1 MSGRSSY
8 FLSTIASICN
18 INLKE
23 YKIQND
29 NIIDDFYENK
39 REILLKALVSYSEMI
54 VFFTFD
60 PLRDLETSE
69 AGVQILYVKNQNS
82 KENVILPS
90 NIAQFVEI
98 HKLEGSP
105 LSGLHNILKSFWCPT
120 LLQDQQWIDKLP
132 SKVQQLLAQL
142 ESSLQKSTIMEQQIA
157 DGPGSSI
164 VDNVD
169 VPKEINE
176 TIDEISFWYQIKDAS
191 SEYKNLAR
199 QVYSVLSN
207 MTFLNATEL
216 DSMKVS
222 VVANLMDSVIFPSL
236 KQLLNISTSENMM
249 YPIARYMNLLTIIGN
264 SLGRYIS
271 KKLSILDISSKLGE
285 IRIELQLSSQ
295 ILSNYCDITVDVV
308 NSSSRLQKNNVV
320 TDAYIE
326 NNRNGTSYAKG
337 LQLRIEQTL
346 FYRTIYDELFQL
358 LSNDDQ
364 DRYDIDKL
372 LLILKNS
379 KPFLYNPQTRD
390 NWEHTVD
397 QLNSL
402 LKQLESVIVA
412 NITKLLKQVP
422 DRSNNTGLYSQVL
435 LDYKNL
441 LQVKNIRELFG
452 ENKSELLSILLEIIR
467 QNDVRLERLMS
478 GKDDD
483 LVMTQIIDVDK
494 TYSSML
500 KNDNDVAVSIPI
512 SRMIAIRKLST
523 NLGSLIGSCKELLVE
538 IRGCEKLVTAYEL
551 ISNKCSES
559 ELSLCSQWKQQ
570 VYDQIDRK
578 SLIVKPDSAFL
589 TWNEGTLVVTVP
601 SVLTKF
607 IREVKI
613 LSELSYNISSDT
625 RISSVITEGMAFYN
639 YAILV
644 MKAAN
649 FYNSIDEQIIDIQ
662 RDLLAVS
669 ITDFN
674 AVANRSIMRSTGKQI
689 SVDEYNNHIR
699 TLQESAEKLSG
710 ENRYL
715 RSVHVKLCNFTIRLM
730 NTDLLRQTDT
740 WKAKWKQ
747 LKDTMND
754 VLARYNEANYK
765 TWVLHWDHQIYK
777 ALEVSY
783 QMGLVSLN
791 ESLSDINVDLA
802 FNSSSKM
809 IEFKPAIES
818 VRQQYYNEIKK
829 FVSIPNSF
837 EGFHGNGHVFKRMCK
852 TNMKSIISVFGK
864 AEALFERLVQTVK
877 KYVPWTKY
885 ASIDLDNYIETKVN
899 KPSEFIRHFNIVEAS
914 RSDIGKLPDEERVD
928 CVTISIKPF
937 KLFLDDLYLRVH
949 DSLLIY
955 LRRGLLAEFKEVDTF
970 LESAN
975 EKLRVRPYTVEDI
988 SIANKCL
995 SEFVDKRKRIYK
1007 LVSYCLDKKRLLLQ
1021 YAPGSAVDVTEVI
1034 ARLAN
1039 MEGEGSRL
1047 DDFDGLL
1054 QGYEQIIEDQK
1065 EALKGTID
1073 EDMANLNFT
1082 IKKLSQ
1088 RWRQTKP
1095 SSSISKLDA
1104 TEAKRIFMLLDDWK
1118 KQFHEI
1124 EVRSG
1129 NLIESA
1135 LAFNMPHPN
1144 FDGLEAFR
1152 IDIGETNKS
1161 WDILR
1166 SYYDE
1171 LQVLSDQDWLTF
1183 STNVYTL
1190 QDFAAKWYDNMK
1202 LNYRNATGGNLDVI
1216 CDFIMN
1222 NTDQMKKCIPSLKY
1236 CRGEPFKE
1244 DHWTELLQGKLN
1256 LSKEIKRENVK
1267 LEHFLSR
1274 IYILLEPST
1283 LTFVKNLQTRALG
1296 EVQIREALQEIKGW
1310 ERSAEIKILS
1320 MDESGRRLP
1329 LLKDYKDLFLDLG
1342 DKQSLLAS
1350 LKESQFFKVF
1360 EEQGAALESKMSNLD
1375 FILHTLNSIQR
1386 KWLYL
1391 EPIFGRGALPAEESR
1406 FKRVDEDFTE
1416 IVLTI
1421 NRDPKLFYLVDEQI
1435 FPHLPDKLRT
1445 MLDQLERCQKALSDF
1460 LETKRSS
1467 MPRFYFIGDDD
1478 LLEILGQSKNPVV
1491 IQSHLKKLFQGIN
1504 KVRFSNDNTKITAM
1518 ISSANEVVEL
1528 ETSVPVSEKVEEW
1541 LHLLATEMRVT
1552 LSTLLARYLKNSS
1565 KSSDIDWSYPSQV
1578 ICLGELI
1585 KFTKDC
1591 EDAITDNDLNS
1602 LLKRQTKLLR
1612 DVTSVDFSDNLLS
1625 QTKMKSLVFDV
1636 VHNIDVVEQ
1645 LLRKKTKA
1653 LTEWQWKKQ
1662 LRYYYT
1668 SQDKAVVKMYE
1679 AQFEYTYEYQGNAPK
1694 LVHTPLTDKCYLTLT
1709 QGMHMGFGGNPYGP
1723 AGTGKTESVKAL
1735 ASCLGRQVLVFNCDE
1750 ALESSS
1756 MVRIFIGII
1765 KCGAWGCFDEFNRL
1779 KEDQLSAISQQIQT
1793 IQHAIKNRISPI
1805 PLLNRSVDV
1814 NFNSGIFVTL
1824 NPAGKGYGGRS
1835 RLPDNLKALFRP
1847 VAMGA
1852 PDNEIIAEV
1861 SLVTEGFQNSKDLA
1875 SKIVSLFKLSR
1886 QLLSPQQ
1893 HYDWGLRAL
1902 KAVLNSGGRLI
1913 QAYKS
1918 QGSVESKLEYE
1929 ILIKAIRVNTL
1940 SKLTYADTMRFL
1952 SLINDVFPGI
1962 KSDDISGGE
1971 LEQAIK
1977 DVVKEKPF
1985 CLQEDPAQIKKMIQL
2000 KESLDQRMGC
2010 VIVGP
2015 SGCGKSTLWQ
2025 VLKQAIIKCGQPV
2038 VTYVMNPKAME
2049 RVRLLGHMDADT
2061 TEWTDGVLTD
2071 AARKVVKESNDVRSW
2086 IICDGDVDPEWIE
2099 SLNSVLDDNHLLTM
2113 PNGERI
2119 SFGSNVNFLFETH
2132 DLKFASPAT
2141 VSRMG
2146 MIFLSDDDLDVTRL
2160 VQRWLNTIT
2169 SEMQPLLSTWIND
2182 LFYKAL
2188 DFVIKSENII
2198 QTTIVGTV
2206 MNGLS
2211 QIKQCKT
2218 KEEFICA
2225 LIRGLGGN
2233 LSLQSRQVLA
2243 KEIFQLAN
2251 DRPPDISLPLDCY
2264 AEGNVYKSF
2273 AVNLKAYNKSA
2284 DSSDEIDAYG
2294 LHNIEQMVIPTV
2306 SVQRTL
2312 SVINNWIVNQE
2323 PFILVGPEGCGKAMT
2338 ITHAFRQ
2345 ARNISMATLHC
2356 NAQTTANDVVN
2367 KIAQSCS
2374 LFSAAEG
2381 RVYRP
2386 RDCERL
2392 VLYLKDI
2399 NLPRPDMYDTCQ
2411 LIAFLQQLLTFGGFY
2426 DENLEFLRI
2435 ERIQIVASIN
2445 AATTVGR
2452 HLLSTRFTAI
2462 VRICVVDYPETRELV
2477 TVYDKFLQIVLKNI
2491 SLNESN
2497 WNKPSERE
2505 KLAYSIVEIYEKTKE
2520 KFTVDERRHYLFT
2533 PRDITA
2539 LVKNISRYNYPSE
2552 SILASITHEAHR
2564 IFRDRLINADAYS
2577 KFDQLLVSIM
2587 HTNFKYSLPDTTV
2600 GSYYSSLTS
2609 TPQGSRGEGKDCE
2622 DEDDNKQYMIGNK
2635 LFKMSEPDFK
2645 KIVEQ
2650 GIMYYEREEKELH
2663 MLLISETL
2671 ERISHI
2677 DRILSSNGGHILLAG
2692 STGMGRRNMVSV
2704 VAYMLQYQVMS
2715 PATSRENPIK
2725 QFTIDVK
2732 SILYIA
2738 GVKGEHVVMLI
2749 EDYHI
2754 IVESILE
2761 IVNSL
2766 LSSGEVPGMYT
2777 HEELEPI
2784 IAPLREKM
2792 REEAG
2797 GNSSVTYRTPY
2808 DFFVARIRKYLHIVL
2823 CMDPANPKFV
2833 YRCESN
2839 PAIYSQCAV
2848 IWVGEWRTSS
2858 LKSIPLMMNGISTL
2872 VGENINPVEDT
2883 KEEAKGESKNEE
2895 KTFDDFPKRSSH
2907 NVDLLNMII
2916 GIHNSCVTKLSSTPR
2931 EYVAFLN
2938 TWYSLYNVKKTELIT
2953 ELKHLEAGLS
2963 KLDSAAEIVNDLRT
2977 NAATQQKDLGLAQAA
2992 ADRAMDE
2999 ISKALG
3005 SANERKNE
3013 VAEVKRAVAVNE
3025 ETTKER
3031 KAQIESELA
3040 EIQPILDG
3048 AKQAVGQIKPEHLNE
3063 IRSLTAPPEA
3073 IADVLA
3079 AVLMLLGVQDLSWL
3093 SMKKFL
3099 TNRGSDS
3106 LTHSINHS
3114 LTH

>member
-1 MSGRSSY
+1 
-8 FLSTIASICN
+8 
-18 INLKE
+18 
-23 YKIQND
+23 
-29 NIIDDFYENK
+29 
-39 REILLKALVSYSEMI
+39 
-54 VFFTFD
+54 
-60 PLRDLETSE
+60 
-69 AGVQILYVKNQNS
+69 
-82 KENVILPS
+82 
-90 NIAQFVEI
+90 
-98 HKLEGSP
+98 
-105 LSGLHNILKSFWCPT
+105 
-120 LLQDQQWIDKLP
+120 
-132 SKVQQLLAQL
+132 
-142 ESSLQKSTIMEQQIA
+142 
-157 DGPGSSI
+157 
-164 VDNVD
+164 
-169 VPKEINE
+169 
-176 TIDEISFWYQIKDAS
+176 
-191 SEYKNLAR
+191 
-199 QVYSVLSN
+199 
-207 MTFLNATEL
+207 
-216 DSMKVS
+216 
-222 VVANLMDSVIFPSL
+222 
-236 KQLLNISTSENMM
+236 
-249 YPIARYMNLLTIIGN
+249 
-264 SLGRYIS
+264 
-271 KKLSILDISSKLGE
+271 
-285 IRIELQLSSQ
+285 
-295 ILSNYCDITVDVV
+295 
-308 NSSSRLQKNNVV
+308 
-320 TDAYIE
+320 
-326 NNRNGTSYAKG
+326 
-337 LQLRIEQTL
+337 
-346 FYRTIYDELFQL
+346 
-358 LSNDDQ
+358 
-364 DRYDIDKL
+364 
-372 LLILKNS
+372 
-379 KPFLYNPQTRD
+379 
-390 NWEHTVD
+390 
-397 QLNSL
+397 
-402 LKQLESVIVA
+402 
-412 NITKLLKQVP
+412 
-422 DRSNNTGLYSQVL
+422 
-435 LDYKNL
+435 
-441 LQVKNIRELFG
+441 
-452 ENKSELLSILLEIIR
+452 
-467 QNDVRLERLMS
+467 
-478 GKDDD
+478 
-483 LVMTQIIDVDK
+483 
-494 TYSSML
+494 
-500 KNDNDVAVSIPI
+500 
-512 SRMIAIRKLST
+512 
-523 NLGSLIGSCKELLVE
+523 
-538 IRGCEKLVTAYEL
+538 
-551 ISNKCSES
+551 
-559 ELSLCSQWKQQ
+559 
-570 VYDQIDRK
+570 
-578 SLIVKPDSAFL
+578 
-589 TWNEGTLVVTVP
+589 
-601 SVLTKF
+601 
-607 IREVKI
+607 
-613 LSELSYNISSDT
+613 
-625 RISSVITEGMAFYN
+625 
-639 YAILV
+639 
-644 MKAAN
+644 
-649 FYNSIDEQIIDIQ
+649 
-662 RDLLAVS
+662 
-669 ITDFN
+669 
-674 AVANRSIMRSTGKQI
+674 
-689 SVDEYNNHIR
+689 
-699 TLQESAEKLSG
+699 
-710 ENRYL
+710 
-715 RSVHVKLCNFTIRLM
+715 
-730 NTDLLRQTDT
+730 
-740 WKAKWKQ
+740 
-747 LKDTMND
+747 
-754 VLARYNEANYK
+754 
-765 TWVLHWDHQIYK
+765 
-777 ALEVSY
+777 
-783 QMGLVSLN
+783 
-791 ESLSDINVDLA
+791 
-802 FNSSSKM
+802 
-809 IEFKPAIES
+809 
-818 VRQQYYNEIKK
+818 
-829 FVSIPNSF
+829 
-837 EGFHGNGHVFKRMCK
+837 
-852 TNMKSIISVFGK
+852 
-864 AEALFERLVQTVK
+864 
-877 KYVPWTKY
+877 
-885 ASIDLDNYIETKVN
+885 
-899 KPSEFIRHFNIVEAS
+899 
-914 RSDIGKLPDEERVD
+914 
-928 CVTISIKPF
+928 
-937 KLFLDDLYLRVH
+937 
-949 DSLLIY
+949 
-955 LRRGLLAEFKEVDTF
+955 
-970 LESAN
+970 
-975 EKLRVRPYTVEDI
+975 
-988 SIANKCL
+988 
-995 SEFVDKRKRIYK
+995 
-1007 LVSYCLDKKRLLLQ
+1007 
-1021 YAPGSAVDVTEVI
+1021 
-1034 ARLAN
+1034 
-1039 MEGEGSRL
+1039 
-1047 DDFDGLL
+1047 
-1054 QGYEQIIEDQK
+1054 
-1065 EALKGTID
+1065 
-1073 EDMANLNFT
+1073 
-1082 IKKLSQ
+1082 
-1088 RWRQTKP
+1088 
-1095 SSSISKLDA
+1095 
-1104 TEAKRIFMLLDDWK
+1104 
-1118 KQFHEI
+1118 
-1124 EVRSG
+1124 
-1129 NLIESA
+1129 
-1135 LAFNMPHPN
+1135 
-1144 FDGLEAFR
+1144 
-1152 IDIGETNKS
+1152 
-1161 WDILR
+1161 
-1166 SYYDE
+1166 
-1171 LQVLSDQDWLTF
+1171 
-1183 STNVYTL
+1183 
-1190 QDFAAKWYDNMK
+1190 
-1202 LNYRNATGGNLDVI
+1202 
-1216 CDFIMN
+1216 
-1222 NTDQMKKCIPSLKY
+1222 
-1236 CRGEPFKE
+1236 
-1244 DHWTELLQGKLN
+1244 
-1256 LSKEIKRENVK
+1256 
-1267 LEHFLSR
+1267 
-1274 IYILLEPST
+1274 
-1283 LTFVKNLQTRALG
+1283 
-1296 EVQIREALQEIKGW
+1296 
-1310 ERSAEIKILS
+1310 
-1320 MDESGRRLP
+1320 
-1329 LLKDYKDLFLDLG
+1329 
-1342 DKQSLLAS
+1342 
-1350 LKESQFFKVF
+1350 
-1360 EEQGAALESKMSNLD
+1360 
-1375 FILHTLNSIQR
+1375 
-1386 KWLYL
+1386 
-1391 EPIFGRGALPAEESR
+1391 
-1406 FKRVDEDFTE
+1406 
-1416 IVLTI
+1416 VLTI

-1460 LETKRSS
+1460 LEAKRSL

-1491 IQSHLKKLFQGIN
+1491 IQSHLKKLFQGIH
-1504 KVRFSNDNTKITAM
+1504 KVRFNKDNTKITAM
-1518 ISSANEVVEL
+1518 VSSANEVVEL
-1528 ETSVPVSEKVEEW
+1528 ESSVPVSEKVEEW

-1552 LSTLLARYLKNSS
+1552 LSTLLARYLKSSS
-1565 KSSDIDWSYPSQV
+1565 KSSGIDWSYPSQV

-1585 KFTKDC
+1585 RFTREC
-1591 EDAITDNDLNS
+1591 EDAITNNDLNS
-1602 LLKRQTKLLR
+1602 LLKRQTSLLR
-1612 DVTSVDFSDNLLS
+1612 DVTGVDFSENLLN

-1636 VHNIDVVEQ
+1636 VHNMDVVEQ
-1645 LLRKKTKA
+1645 LLRKKTRM

-1861 SLVTEGFQNSKDLA
+1861 SLVTEGFRNSKDLA
-1875 SKIVSLFKLSR
+1875 SKIVSLFKLSK

-1918 QGSVESKLEYE
+1918 QGSVESQLEYE

-1940 SKLTYADTMRFL
+1940 SKLTYADTMKFL

-1977 DVVKEKPF
+1977 EVMREKPF
-1985 CLQEDPAQIKKMIQL
+1985 CLQEDPAQVKKMIQL

-2015 SGCGKSTLWQ
+2015 SGCGKSSLWQ

-2071 AARKVVKESNDVRSW
+2071 AARKVVKESSEVRSW

-2146 MIFLSDDDLDVTRL
+2146 MIFLSDDDLDVTRI
-2160 VQRWLNTIT
+2160 VQRWVSSVSSDLKPQMLI
-2169 SEMQPLLSTWIND
+2169 WINE

-2188 DFVIKSENII
+2188 DFVVKSENVIH
-2198 QTTIVGTV
+2198 TTIVGTV

-2218 KEEFICA
+2218 KEEFICG

-2243 KEIFQLAN
+2243 KEVFQLAN
-2251 DRPPDISLPLDCY
+2251 DRPPDISSPLDCY

-2273 AVNLKAYNKSA
+2273 ATNLKAYNKGA
-2284 DSSDEIDAYG
+2284 DSSDDVYA
-2294 LHNIEQMVIPTV
+2294 LHNIEQMVVPTV

-2312 SVINNWIVNQE
+2312 AAINSWIVSQE

-2338 ITHAFRQ
+2338 IAHAFKQ
-2345 ARNISMATLHC
+2345 ARNVSMATLHC

-2452 HLLSTRFTAI
+2452 HLLSTRFTAT
-2462 VRICVVDYPETRELV
+2462 VRIFVVDYPETNELV
-2477 TVYDKFLQIVLKNI
+2477 TVYDKFLQLVLKSI
-2491 SLNESN
+2491 SLSENT
-2497 WNKPSERE
+2497 WTKPSERE

-2533 PRDITA
+2533 PRDITS

-2564 IFRDRLINADAYS
+2564 IFRDRLINADACN
-2577 KFDQLLVSIM
+2577 KFDQLLNGIM
-2587 HTNFKYSLPDTTV
+2587 HSNLKYAVPDAAA
-2600 GSYYSSLTS
+2600 GSYYTSLSSVT
-2609 TPQGSRGEGKDCE
+2609 QGAKSEGKDGD
-2622 DEDDNKQYMIGNK
+2622 DEDVSKQYTIGNK
-2635 LFKMSEPDFK
+2635 LIRLAEAEFK

-2671 ERISHI
+2671 ERICHI

-2704 VAYMLQYQVMS
+2704 VAYMLQYQVIS
-2715 PATSRENPIK
+2715 PATSRDNPVK

-2754 IVESILE
+2754 VVESILE

-2777 HEELEPI
+2777 HEELEPL

-2792 REEAG
+2792 REDAG
-2797 GNSSVTYRTPY
+2797 GDSGVTYRTPY
-2808 DFFVARIRKYLHIVL
+2808 DFFVARIRRYLHIVL

-2848 IWVGEWRTSS
+2848 IWIGEWRLSS
-2858 LKSIPLMMNGISTL
+2858 LKAIPLIMSGISSL
-2872 VGENINPVEDT
+2872 LDENNDRIEDS
-2883 KEEAKGESKNEE
+2883 KEEGKGESKDEGKSPE
-2895 KTFDDFPKRSSH
+2895 DFPRRSAH
-2907 NVDLLNMII
+2907 NAELLNMVI

-2931 EYVAFLN
+2931 EYIAFLN
-2938 TWYSLYNVKKTELIT
+2938 TWYSLYNVKKTELT
-2953 ELKHLEAGLS
+2953 SELKHLEAGLS

-2977 NAATQQKDLGLAQAA
+2977 NAATQQKDLALAQAA
-2992 ADRAMDE
+2992 ADRAMEE

-3025 ETTKER
+3025 EATKER

-3040 EIQPILDG
+3040 EIQPILDS

-3099 TNRGSDS
+3099 TNRGVKEDIMNYDAKRIDATLRSNVAKLIKKKSASFDAANIQRVSIAAAPMAAWVKANIKYSIVIEKIEPLEAELNEEVMKLEQSQRRLQRCEDELKEIDERVANLKTEFGNRTAEADRLTRNLALAGTTLDKAEKLIGQLSGEQQRWKSQVKQLRSDLGKISVKALLAAGFCTYLAKCPEDVRSQMVDGWADITSVRGFSFKRVMSTESQLLQWKQMGLPADDLSHENSLVLYNTSNERVPFIIDPASACTTWLRSILSADRSKVVEVVSHHDPRFVNQVELAVRFGKVLIVLDLDGLEAMLYPLCRKDLMHQGSRWVVNIGEKTIDYNESFRLYLVTRNPEPDLPPDAAALVNQINYTVTRSGLEWQLLGIAIQHEQPELEKAKGEMLKREEDFKVQLGKLEKDLLEALATAEGNLLENTALIES
-3106 LTHSINHS
+3106 LTRTKEKSAEIEESLLLSADASSKLDREREVYRVFALAGSKLFFLVKGLQAICVMYKFSLASFLSLYKQTLAAEMKAGSTEERLHLLCENLEIKVLHFIGRALFKADRPMFALHLVRGMNESQLQPKEWEIFTGALVSTGSKDTGRYPSWAAPERQAQYQVLSEVLPQLVAALELDNSSKWSKFANAPDAERHIPSLRGVTAFQKVLITQALRPDRLQSVILQFCNDLLHVDSISPPTQYLSLPTLYSESTHTTPILLISSPGADPSKELQEFATKTVGINQYEELAMGGGQQEVAVHMLKSAASNGTWLCLKNLHLVVAWLPTLEKEISSLQNVQPEFRLWLTSESHQLFPTILLQQALKATYESPPGLKQNLQRVMESFDPHVLFSKKEVNEVKSKLLFLLAAFHSVIQERRTYIPQGWTKFYEFSFGDMRAGTFIIDAIADSVTGKPIDYETIYGLMEDAIYGGRIDNAVDMRILRAYLQLFFNDEIILRDNRSNEILKDTGLVMPKEISYESFINVIS
-3114 LTH
+3114 KLPDSDAPQTFCLPVNIERSLQRTTSANVIKQLRAMSTMDVEINKYDREKWRESLGPTLDMWKKMYDGVGSKGKGGKGSSKNNPIRDFIDMECNLTTELCSTIDAAIASLNKVLFGSGLLTPAIQATAIALLSDRVPGEWLSMWDGGPEKPQKWLREVVRKRNALQKLQSNLGQSDLSVALSRDSCMSLGTDTLTLISFLITYLLTHALRGLISSYYIYQRPPTRNCS